1 MVVEEEV
8 EGVVEQL
15 EFADGSTA
23 SNLFSIS
30 SSRASTSTCKDKE
43 VKIMRKLELQSINF
57 AILDK
62 ARERHSKTDLEFL
75 HMV

>member
-1 MVVEEEV
+1 MVEEEV

-30 SSRASTSTCKDKE
+30 SSRASTRTCKNSESRSLGTFDLQPTKE
-43 VKIMRKLELQSINF
+43 E
-57 AILDK
+57 K
-62 ARERHSKTDLEFL
+62 ANE
-75 HMV
+75 